1 MQFRTFCSDRHFRCL
16 SCRRCI
22 SEFPFYYRN
31 PRWKLLARPGL
42 TQRKSTQPAA
52 WEHKQSR
59 NHGAGTMQVH
69 PHATDTARPGVA
81 RTPQAQEGAVAA
93 KKGQGRQV
101 GGQEAKKRGPKTQRS
116 PKGEDWLWTHSP
128 ITLTPP
134 PTETPTR
141 CQTAQA
147 ECPNLQGRRATL
159 PRQIF
164 YP

>member
-1 MQFRTFCSDRHFRCL
+1 MLTNRSLDRTDNGQLDRPLLRPT
-16 SCRRCI
+16 SK
-22 SEFPFYYRN
+22 EGAPGAPTQPTA

-52 WEHKQSR
+52 WEHKQGR
-59 NHGAGTMQVH
+59 NHGAGTVQVH

-81 RTPQAQEGAVAA
+81 RTPQAQEGAMAA

-116 PKGEDWLWTHSP
+116 PKGEDWLWAHSP

-141 CQTAQA
+141 CQSAQA
-147 ECPNLQGRRATL
+147 E
-159 PRQIF
+159 
-164 YP
+164 